1 MNDIFGMDLI
11 IRKIYMVSAKQ
22 TKEKRAWEILEKL
35 KSQVAE
41 ILWNDDRHGYNS
53 DHMILPWIQEETEY
67 AIKGLNLPPD
77 REAYFLQKL
86 KQVIGEYIE
95 EE

>member
-1 MNDIFGMDLI
+1 
-11 IRKIYMVSAKQ
+11 MVAAKYS
-22 TKEKRAWEILEKL
+22 KEKRAWEILEQL

-41 ILWNDDRHGYNS
+41 ILWNDDRHGYNN
-53 DHMILPWIQEETEY
+53 DHMILPWIQEDTEY
-67 AIKGLNLPPD
+67 AIKRLKLSPE

-86 KQVIGEYIE
+86 KQIIGEYIE

>member
-1 MNDIFGMDLI
+1 
-11 IRKIYMVSAKQ
+11 MVAAKQ
-22 TKEKRAWEILEKL
+22 SKEKRAWEILEQL

-41 ILWNDDRHGYNS
+41 ILWNDDRHGYNN
-53 DHMILPWIQEETEY
+53 DHMILPWIQEDTEY
-67 AIKGLNLPPD
+67 AIKRLGLPPE

-86 KQVIGEYIE
+86 KQIVGEYIE